1 MKKIIIALDGP
12 AGSGKSTT
20 ARLVAE
26 KLGYTYV
33 DTGAMYRAITLA
45 ALEQNIQLEETP
57 LTELVKTI
65 EVELRQ
71 SPKGQRTFL
80 NGVDVSERIRETDV
94 TANVSVVSAISS
106 VRQKMVFLQKRL
118 GKSGGIVMD
127 GRDIGTVVFPQA
139 ELKVFM
145 VADIRKR
152 AARRY
157 AEMGNTDNS
166 IEDIAALIAQRDI
179 LDSTREISPLTK
191 ADDAVEIDTSD
202 LTIQQQVE
210 MILQLAEQ
218 KISSSC

>member
-57 LTELVKTI
+57 LTELVKMI

-106 VRQKMVFLQKRL
+106 VRQKMVLLQKRL
-118 GKSGGIVMD
+118 GESGGIVMD